1 MPAKKLPMR
10 LVREILRLR
19 HGGLSQRAI
28 ARSLSIGLGTV
39 CECLSQAAK
48 AGLSWPLSGDVDDG
62 RLAALLA
69 GDDQRAPKPHHAS
82 SSGLPV

>member
-19 HGGLSQRAI
+19 HGGLSQRNI

-39 CECLSQAAK
+39 CECLAQATK
-48 AGLSWPLSGDVDDG
+48 AGLVAPTRRVRRRAARGPADG
-62 RLAALLA
+62 PSRRRPVAAPA
-69 GDDQRAPKPHHAS
+69 A
-82 SSGLPV
+82 